1 MSIRLRGPRERD
13 RRAADV
19 RAEPVL
25 LPGPDDA
32 APERRNQR
40 FGRVQCA
47 GWDLRF
53 LVVRHRI
60 QRYGRADDHVGC
72 PIIGVLACA
81 SGIYSEA
88 SSSTLS
94 VFASTTVITIK
105 KSHTTGQTATVSI
118 AFAKWRF
125 RH

>member
-1 MSIRLRGPRERD
+1 MSIRLRGP
-13 RRAADV
+13 ASAIG
-19 RAEPVL
+19 AL
-25 LPGPDDA
+25 LTFAPNPHYYLAPTTLLQNGGINASVVFNAPG
-32 APERRNQR
+32 
-40 FGRVQCA
+40 GT
-47 GWDLRF
+47 LRF

-72 PIIGVLACA
+72 PVIGVLACA

-105 KSHTTGQTATVSI
+105 KSHTIGQTATVSI
-118 AFAKWRF
+118 AFA
-125 RH
+125 HS